1 MLNSITEYFTGAIEE
16 LNHVRWPTRQQAIRL
31 SVIVLIFTA
40 VTTVAFGLLDFLLS
54 EVVKFLLSL
63 TY

>member
-1 MLNSITEYFTGAIEE
+1 MSITTYINDAISE
-16 LNHVRWPTRQQAIRL
+16 LRHVRWPTRQQAVRL

-40 VTTVAFGLLDFLLS
+40 AVSVVFGFIDYGLS
-54 EVVKFLLSL
+54 LVVKFLLSL